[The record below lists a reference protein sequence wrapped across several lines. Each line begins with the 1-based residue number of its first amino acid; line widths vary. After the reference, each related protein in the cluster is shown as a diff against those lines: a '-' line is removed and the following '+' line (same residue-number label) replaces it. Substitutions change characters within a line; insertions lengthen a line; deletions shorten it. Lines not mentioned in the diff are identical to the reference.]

1 MTTISTPKGS
11 GGELSAATL
20 ALAFVGGVLAVPV
33 FHQIMF
39 LVFYLAGVIP
49 VARLA

>member
-11 GGELSAATL
+11 GGELSPATL
-20 ALAFVGGVLAVPV
+20 ALAFVSGALAVPV
-33 FHQIMF
+33 FHQILF